1 MNNSEHDTSPQWT
14 ELTAGCLVIA
24 SPLIVLY
31 ELLDTAGNALLC
43 LLQLLQQFQ
52 ALLLQMALVLCQALL
67 QSHLILGQGKRTK
80 GENGHLR
87 KGSVSYRARSWRV
100 WLQWPRQ
107 LLGDVILI
115 RWSSLNTKEKG
126 IHSEVLPR
134 RCRESVKSSHYGWER
149 WKKKKCSNLYN
160 QNSTSPTCQMTVT
173 VFLMNPREKAEAKHW
188 V

>member
-14 ELTAGCLVIA
+14 ELTAGCPVTA

-87 KGSVSYRARSWRV
+87 KGSLVQGQIMEGLVAVTQAAPGRCYSH
-100 WLQWPRQ
+100 QMEQPKHKGK
-107 LLGDVILI
+107 GD
-115 RWSSLNTKEKG
+115 SLRGASKE
-126 IHSEVLPR
+126 
-134 RCRESVKSSHYGWER
+134 
-149 WKKKKCSNLYN
+149 
-160 QNSTSPTCQMTVT
+160 M
-173 VFLMNPREKAEAKHW
+173 
-188 V
+188 